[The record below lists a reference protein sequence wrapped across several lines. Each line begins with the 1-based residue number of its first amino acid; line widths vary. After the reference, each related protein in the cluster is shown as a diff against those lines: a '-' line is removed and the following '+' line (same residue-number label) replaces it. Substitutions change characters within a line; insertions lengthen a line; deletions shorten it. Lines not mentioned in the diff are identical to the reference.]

1 TGWDLFEQVQP
12 FRAQTVFEH
21 HKASGVAAGLSQAFY
36 KPRADRI
43 GHAHKYDRH
52 GSGCLQYSCSR
63 APARYNDVWC
73 KRGQFG
79 RCASNAARISSTPAT
94 VDLQVTALDP
104 AETLQSLPKRCK
116 PGLSLGIVGS
126 SGGEHTDAPHPF
138 RLLRARHERPRSRD
152 AEQRYER
159 ATVHSITSLAR
170 LRRWLGQPMRTS
182 VSSGS
187 GIANSYIPHGLF
199 SGPRLPEPKSCNAAA
214 RPSTSSR

>member
-21 HKASGVAAGLSQAFY
+21 YKASGVAAGLSQAFY
-36 KPRADRI
+36 KPRADGV

-79 RCASNAARISSTPAT
+79 RCASNGARIASTPAS

-104 AETLQSLPKRCK
+104 AETLQPRPKCCE
-116 PGLSLGIVGS
+116 PGLGLGIVGS
-126 SGGEHTDAPHPF
+126 SGGEHADPPHTLA
-138 RLLRARHERPRSRD
+138 LLRARRERPRRRA
-152 AEQRYER
+152 AEQRDER
-159 ATVHSITSLAR
+159 AAVHSITSSAIASR
-170 LRRWLGQPMRTS
+170 VGGTS
-182 VSSGS
+182 M
-187 GIANSYIPHGLF
+187 
-199 SGPRLPEPKSCNAAA
+199 E
-214 RPSTSSR
+214 